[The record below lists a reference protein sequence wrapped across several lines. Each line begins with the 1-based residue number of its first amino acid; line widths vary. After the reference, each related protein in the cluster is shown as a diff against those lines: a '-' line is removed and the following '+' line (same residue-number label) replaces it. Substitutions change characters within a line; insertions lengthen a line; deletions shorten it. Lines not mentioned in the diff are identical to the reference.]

1 MGAALRLIDAAGRL
15 AGYAAA
21 LMAVGI
27 AALVLT
33 EIVCRNFLG
42 ISLTFAWDYS
52 AYMMA
57 GTIFCGAA
65 FTLRTGGHVRV
76 SLLTHNVPRPVAY
89 VIDFA
94 ATAFATAIACYL
106 AYALILFAWSS
117 YTTGRTSSTIDATPL
132 VYPQGMI
139 AFGATLLA
147 LQFAARLLRLILRE
161 PPEDQSAKEAYGV
174 E

>member
-1 MGAALRLIDAAGRL
+1 MLRLIDTVSHL

-21 LMAVGI
+21 LMITGI

-33 EIVCRNFLG
+33 EIVCRNVLN

-57 GTIFCGAA
+57 GAIFCGAA

-76 SLLTHNVPRPVAY
+76 SLLTHNVPPSISK

-94 ATAFATAIACYL
+94 ATVFALGITSFAS
-106 AYALILFAWSS
+106 YALILFAWQSF
-117 YTTGRTSSTIDATPL
+117 TTGRTSSTIDATPL
-132 VYPQGMI
+132 VYPQGII
-139 AFGATLLA
+139 AFGVTLLA
-147 LQFAARLLRLILRE
+147 LQFLVRLIRLITGA
-161 PPEDQSAKEAYGV
+161 PPEDTAAKEAYSV